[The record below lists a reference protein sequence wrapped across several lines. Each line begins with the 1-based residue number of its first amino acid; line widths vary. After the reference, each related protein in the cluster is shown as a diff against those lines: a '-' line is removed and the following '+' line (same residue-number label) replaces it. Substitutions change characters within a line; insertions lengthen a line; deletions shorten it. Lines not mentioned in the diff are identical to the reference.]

1 MYCEEGGAAY
11 ARKAERPEHI
21 DAQGEA
27 SPAQKYKP
35 HRTWPIG
42 AFENTKL
49 LGFSETQNSLIN
61 APSVCE

>member
-35 HRTWPIG
+35 HRTWRG
-42 AFENTKL
+42 
-49 LGFSETQNSLIN
+49 
-61 APSVCE
+61 V